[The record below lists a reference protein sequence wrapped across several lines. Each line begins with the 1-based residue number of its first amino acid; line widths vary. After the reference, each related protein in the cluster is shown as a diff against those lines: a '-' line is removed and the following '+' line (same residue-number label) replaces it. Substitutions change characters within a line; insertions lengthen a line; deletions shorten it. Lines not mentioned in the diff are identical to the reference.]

1 VTPGW
6 HDNGPGQLAH
16 NDEPEPSARPLSF
29 RDHRESVGSPAAGG
43 VQRLLETFM
52 RRGLLI
58 DQLFGALLIGLA
70 ITVLLRALPPQSG

>member
-1 VTPGW
+1 
-6 HDNGPGQLAH
+6 
-16 NDEPEPSARPLSF
+16 
-29 RDHRESVGSPAAGG
+29 